1 MNIAVA
7 ATSTGEAQIERIV
20 RMVLCVARMGEVDH
34 CGWWGTHL
42 YGAAGRVV
50 LGQRLPR
57 TWRMAAVELDL
68 AAAAGRHNEILDR
81 PNAVHLFSDNWPPRR
96 WAGAWVA
103 EQKTAAPPD
112 EFFEWLEK
120 VSSTG
125 VMDNLR
131 VRRSER
137 KRVAVTEPKGRVLR
151 VGFISRG
158 DLESPEQLEPAVT
171 QLATAYTDLGDF
183 AVPYLE
189 VEG

>member
-1 MNIAVA
+1 
-7 ATSTGEAQIERIV
+7 
-20 RMVLCVARMGEVDH
+20 MVLCVARLGEADH
-34 CGWWGTHL
+34 RGWWGTNL

-68 AAAAGRHNEILDR
+68 AAAASRHNEILDR
-81 PNAVHLFSDNWPPRR
+81 RNAVHLFSDNWPPRR

-103 EQKTAAPPD
+103 EQKTAVPPD

-120 VSSTG
+120 VSSAG
-125 VMDNLR
+125 VIDNLK
-131 VRRSER
+131 VGRSER
-137 KRVAVTEPKGRVLR
+137 KRVAVTEPNGRVLR
-151 VGFISRG
+151 VGSVRRA
-158 DLESPEQLEPAVT
+158 DLVQPTRLESAVT
-171 QLATAYTDLGDF
+171 QLATAYADLRDF

>member
-1 MNIAVA
+1 MSIAVE
-7 ATSTGEAQIERIV
+7 ATSTDEAQIERIV

-34 CGWWGTHL
+34 RGWWGTNL

-68 AAAAGRHNEILDR
+68 AAAASRHNEILDR
-81 PNAVHLFSDNWPPRR
+81 RNAVHLFSDNWPPRR

-103 EQKTAAPPD
+103 EQKTATPPD

-120 VSSTG
+120 VSSAD
-125 VMDNLR
+125 VMESLK
-131 VRRSER
+131 VERSEW
-137 KRVAVTEPKGRVLR
+137 KRVAVTEPSGRVLR
-151 VGFISRG
+151 IGLISRG
-158 DLESPEQLEPAVT
+158 DLESPARLEPAVT
-171 QLATAYTDLGDF
+171 QLVAAYTDLGDF

-189 VEG
+189 VES